1 MLRVYQ
7 ISTYR
12 PLQCGIATYTQALAR
27 ALAGRGDLSV
37 TILAEHGAHSG
48 EHENVTYVPA
58 FDRRQP
64 WIDGLVSAAVAQKAD
79 VVHIQHAHDI
89 FGMDGRLPQLCER
102 LAEHGIPTVT
112 TLHSVY
118 TRRSGL
124 YQRKLG
130 VVRFHHELARHSH
143 LLVHQR
149 QGMHDVLRS
158 QGIADSR
165 ISVIP
170 HGTENRPA
178 LDRAAMRERLE
189 LPEQGAVLLCF
200 GFIHMLKNLHT
211 PIKAMALLKAEFPD
225 AQLVIAG
232 SVQRGRWY
240 NRAYLRYLQHLVSRL
255 GLEQQ
260 VSLQHGYVPDDDIE
274 ALYAASDLALL
285 SHAQRYGSASG
296 VAHLA
301 LATGTPVVFSD
312 SPKFAELAHS
322 LGDELQVCGSTPE
335 AWAER
340 LRGLLRD
347 PELMDAMRART
358 EQLGRETAWT
368 HVAAQ
373 TADLYRMLVGIS

>member
-1 MLRVYQ
+1 MLRVCQ
-7 ISTYR
+7 ISTYL
-12 PLQCGIATYTQALAR
+12 PVQCGIATYTEALAR
-27 ALAGRGDLSV
+27 ALAERDDLDVTVLSEEGAVTGKHERVLSV
-37 TILAEHGAHSG
+37 PS
-48 EHENVTYVPA
+48 
-58 FDRRQP
+58 FDRGQP

-89 FGMDGRLPQLCER
+89 FGMDRRLPELCKR
-102 LAEHGIPTVT
+102 LSEHGIPTLT

-130 VVRFHHELARHSH
+130 VVRFHHELARYSH

-158 QGIADSR
+158 QGIADDR

-170 HGTENRPA
+170 HGTETLPE
-178 LDRAAMRERLE
+178 LDRTSMRKRLD
-189 LPEQGAVLLCF
+189 LPEEGPMLLCF

-211 PIKAMALLKAEFPD
+211 PIKAMALLKPEFPD
-225 AQLVIAG
+225 ARLVIAG

-240 NRAYLRYLQHLVSRL
+240 NRAYLRYLEHLVGRL

-260 VSLQHGYVPDDDIE
+260 VILRHGYVPDDDIE

-312 SPKFAELAHS
+312 SPKFAELAHA
-322 LGDELQVCGSTPE
+322 LGDQLQVGGSTPE
-335 AWAER
+335 HWAER

-347 PELMDAMRART
+347 PQLMETMRART
-358 EQLGRETAWT
+358 QQLGRDTAWT
-368 HVAAQ
+368 HVAEQ
-373 TADLYRMLVGIS
+373 TADVYRMLASAP